1 VAVGGKD
8 EPVSVVAPVS
18 GLTYEALARWYPDD
32 DGYRREL
39 IDGELYV
46 TPSPSIC
53 HQRVVLSLAR
63 RLADHAD
70 RHGAECLTAPFD
82 MYLSPGDVPQ
92 PDVAYLSETTRA
104 RLDPAKLVGPA
115 DLVVEVSSPSTRRVD
130 LLTKRRL
137 YEQAGVP
144 EYWVVDL
151 EQDALLVHRRRGEVF
166 DDPVVLRRGDRAVA
180 PAADGFT
187 VAVAD
192 VLGPEPVG
200 PERD

>member
-1 VAVGGKD
+1 MAVGGKD
-8 EPVSVVAPVS
+8 EPMSVVAPVS

-46 TPSPSIC
+46 TPSPSIR
-53 HQRVVLSLAR
+53 HQRVVLALAR

-82 MYLSPGDVPQ
+82 MYLSPSDVPE
-92 PDVAYLSETTRA
+92 PDVAYLTAATRH
-104 RLDPAKLVGPA
+104 RLDPGKLVGPA

-130 LLTKRRL
+130 LLTKREL
-137 YEQAGVP
+137 YARSGVP

-151 EQDALLVHRRRGEVF
+151 EQDALVVHRRRGEAF

-180 PAADGFT
+180 RVADGFT
-187 VAVAD
+187 VEVAD
-192 VLGPEPVG
+192 VLGPEPTA
-200 PERD
+200 PERG